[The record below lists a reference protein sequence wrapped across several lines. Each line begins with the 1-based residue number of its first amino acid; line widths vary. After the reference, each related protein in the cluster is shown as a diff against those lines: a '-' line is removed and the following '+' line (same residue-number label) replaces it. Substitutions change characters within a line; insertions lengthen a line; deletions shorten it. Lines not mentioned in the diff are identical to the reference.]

1 MDRGLG
7 TVIGPRGTRLSG
19 GQAQRLTVAR
29 AILQQPRILVLDEF
43 TASLDPRL
51 AAEIRTNLAR
61 CLPAV
66 TVVEISHGQDH
77 DGEVV
82 VMDRGH
88 LVEPATMG

>member
-1 MDRGLG
+1 
-7 TVIGPRGTRLSG
+7 
-19 GQAQRLTVAR
+19 
-29 AILQQPRILVLDEF
+29 
-43 TASLDPRL
+43 
-51 AAEIRTNLAR
+51 
-61 CLPAV
+61 V